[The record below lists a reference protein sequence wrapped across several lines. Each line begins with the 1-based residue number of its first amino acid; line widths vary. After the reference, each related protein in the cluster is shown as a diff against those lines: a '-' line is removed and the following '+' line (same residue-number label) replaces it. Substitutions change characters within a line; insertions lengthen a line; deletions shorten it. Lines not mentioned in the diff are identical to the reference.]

1 MAPAIIDRLFCCT
14 ACAIICVIIANLRR
28 LQLKNRRCASN
39 YIRTRAS
46 GQEPAL
52 LAMIPFRSATTRRRT
67 MTSSKLGQMQVNLTL
82 AYVLNNAATDKF
94 GHGIPHPTVPQVKK
108 IIVDRLNG
116 SRMTRNDQ
124 FAIVWGP
131 AIVSDRNGYAANITA
146 VLQSTATGEYSVVT
160 SGTNFESP
168 LDLMGDFSF
177 GTLEP
182 FSAYVRDCPSDAR
195 ISAGTNGALFYVLD
209 TPDSSRVKLADFLR
223 TVQPSS
229 VVNVIG
235 HSLGGALASAIVL
248 YLKNQSGLQ
257 AHTYNCQT
265 FAGPTAGNAAFAD
278 YFNQQMRDRAVRVFN
293 SRDIVPMAWNADT
306 ILQVKD
312 VYSDAGLD
320 TPLDTKIAVDAVSLA
335 TRPLDYAQWGTP
347 DLSASVTTPMQY
359 RLDGT
364 VNGHIRDFHTQVGYQ
379 HIYEYMT
386 CLDMA
391 LSDIDIPGPGPGQ
404 VASPVIR

>member
-1 MAPAIIDRLFCCT
+1 
-14 ACAIICVIIANLRR
+14 
-28 LQLKNRRCASN
+28 
-39 YIRTRAS
+39 
-46 GQEPAL
+46 
-52 LAMIPFRSATTRRRT
+52 

-94 GHGIPHPTVPQVKK
+94 GHGIPQPTAPQVKK

-124 FAIVWGP
+124 FQIVWGP
-131 AIVSDRNGYAANITA
+131 AIVYDKTDGYAANITA

-160 SGTNFESP
+160 SGTNFKSA
-168 LDLMGDFSF
+168 LDLLGDFSF
-177 GTLEP
+177 STLEP
-182 FSAYVRDCPSDAR
+182 FSAYVPDCPPDAR
-195 ISAGTNGALFYVLD
+195 ISAGTNGALFFVLD

-223 TVQPSS
+223 SVPPSS

-248 YLKNQSGLQ
+248 YLKHQSGLQ

-265 FAGPTAGNAAFAD
+265 FAAPTAGNAAFAD
-278 YFNQQMRDRAVRVFN
+278 YFNRQMRDRAVRVFN
-293 SRDIVPMAWNADT
+293 ARDIVPMAWNADT
-306 ILQVKD
+306 ILHVKD

-335 TRPLDYAQWGTP
+335 TRPLDYAQWGTS
-347 DLSASVTTPMQY
+347 DLSASVTTAMQY

-364 VNGHIRDFHTQVGYQ
+364 VNGHIRDFSTQVGYQ

-404 VASPVIR
+404 VASPINR

>member
-1 MAPAIIDRLFCCT
+1 
-14 ACAIICVIIANLRR
+14 
-28 LQLKNRRCASN
+28 
-39 YIRTRAS
+39 
-46 GQEPAL
+46 
-52 LAMIPFRSATTRRRT
+52 
-67 MTSSKLGQMQVNLTL
+67 MQVNLTL

-94 GHGIPHPTVPQVKK
+94 GHEIRHPTVSQVKK

-131 AIVSDRNGYAANITA
+131 AIVLDLNGYAANVTA
-146 VLQSTATGEYSVVT
+146 VLQSTGSGEYSVVT
-160 SGTNFESP
+160 SGTDFESP
-168 LDLMGDFSF
+168 LDLMGDFSYR
-177 GTLEP
+177 TLEP
-182 FSAYVRDCPSDAR
+182 FSAYVPDCPPDAR
-195 ISAGTNGALFYVLD
+195 ISAGTNGALFNVLS
-209 TPDSSRVKLADFLR
+209 TPDSSQQKLADFLR

-265 FAGPTAGNAAFAD
+265 FAGPTAGNAVFAD
-278 YFNQQMRDRAVRVFN
+278 YFNAQMRAHAVRVFN
-293 SRDIVPMAWNADT
+293 TRDIVPMAWNADS
-306 ILQVKD
+306 ILHVKD

-320 TPLDTKIAVDAVSLA
+320 TPLDTKLAVDAVSLA
-335 TRPLDYAQWGTP
+335 TKSLDYAQWGTS
-347 DLSASVTTPMQY
+347 DLSESVTPATQY

-364 VNGHIRDFHTQVGYQ
+364 VNKHIRDFQTQVGYQ

-391 LSDIDIPGPGPGQ
+391 LSDIDIPGPGPGE
-404 VASPVIR
+404 VASPVNR